1 MKIFNIGENIR
12 KDLSGAIMLY
22 VGILIIIFSIIKFAD
37 PATYDAKIRQERAEK
52 EYRDAQGRKTVNSLT
67 SSDYNNMQNAFNDI
81 QNSHESPIGYYIV
94 ILLVGGGIA
103 FVGFKKLNYN

>member
-12 KDLSGAIMLY
+12 KDVSGAIMLY
-22 VGILIIIFSIIKFAD
+22 VGILIIIFSIIKFVD

-52 EYRDAQGRKTVNSLT
+52 EYTKAQGRKTVNSFT
-67 SSDYNNMQNAFNDI
+67 SSDYNNMQSALNDM
-81 QNSHESPIGYYIV
+81 QSSHESPIGYYIV

-103 FVGFKKLNYN
+103 FVGFRKVEQ